1 MSTPPALALN
11 AFYEGILQAALRQ
24 FFRRASLSIEPVGS
38 QTSDRPLT
46 IDPSVEPST
55 LSISWAGTRC
65 TLRMPGRGTFTPHQ
79 IRMARAIVTVIRARY
94 RATLNPELAA
104 ERGELFRGPIE
115 DRYVGAFF
123 DERPYSAGRAEGAV
137 DRIASIIE
145 LLRVA
150 ALSTYENRPISTGML
165 LLGGDYDPC
174 RAELPATVKRSA
186 SHMQALT
193 SIKNFYRLADGV
205 RTVFLADAEGRLLDI
220 IDIDRWSRQLCP
232 DRILDVP
239 GATGYQAHAR
249 ATLEQRSVCVVLS
262 PSRDI
267 KVFADGAEVFSFHSA
282 AWHLLDLK
290 AKYEL
295 WADAVGNAPLALRL
309 FQLALDLADAR
320 EGALFAVLRDPAD
333 AVPQLVAP
341 ADRLDVPLQTDLPG
355 SGTVSRRE
363 VLHLLAGRA
372 VTELDL
378 SVLSTLAS
386 LDGAIVADREG
397 RLIAAGAILRHPASD
412 QLETGGIVEGAR
424 TTAAMAA
431 SKYGPVL
438 KVSEDGE
445 ITFYDRERV
454 WDI

>member
-24 FFRRASLSIEPVGS
+24 FFRRASLAIEPGTS
-38 QTSDRPLT
+38 QTPEGLLA
-46 IDPSVEPST
+46 IEPSVEPQT
-55 LSISWAGTRC
+55 LCLSWGATRY
-65 TLRMPGRGTFTPHQ
+65 TLRMPGRGMFTPHQ
-79 IRMARAIVTVIRARY
+79 IRMARAIVAVIRARY

-123 DERPYSAGRAEGAV
+123 DERPYTDTQEGAI

-145 LLRVA
+145 LLRGA

-174 RAELPATVKRSA
+174 RPELPNAPPRPPSN
-186 SHMQALT
+186 MEALT
-193 SIKNFYRLADGV
+193 SIKSLYRLADGM
-205 RTVFLADAEGRLLDI
+205 RSVFLADAKGRLLDI
-220 IDIDRWSRQLCP
+220 IDIDRWGRQLCP
-232 DRILDVP
+232 DQILDVP
-239 GATGYQAHAR
+239 GATAYQAHAR

-267 KVFADGAEVFSFHSA
+267 KVFAEGAEVFSFHSA

-295 WADAVGNAPLALRL
+295 WADAVGNATLALRL

-320 EGALFAVLRDPAD
+320 EGALFAVLRDPAES
-333 AVPQLVAP
+333 VPQLVAP
-341 ADRLDVPLQTDLPG
+341 ADRLDVPFQTDLPG
-355 SGTVSRRE
+355 SGTVSRRQ
-363 VLHLLAGRA
+363 VLHLLEGRT
-372 VTELDL
+372 VTDLDL

-386 LDGAIVADREG
+386 LDGAIIVDREA
-397 RLIAAGAILRHPASD
+397 RLLAAGAILRHPPLE
-412 QLETGGIVEGAR
+412 QLGNDGFIEGAR

-431 SKYGPVL
+431 SRFGPVL